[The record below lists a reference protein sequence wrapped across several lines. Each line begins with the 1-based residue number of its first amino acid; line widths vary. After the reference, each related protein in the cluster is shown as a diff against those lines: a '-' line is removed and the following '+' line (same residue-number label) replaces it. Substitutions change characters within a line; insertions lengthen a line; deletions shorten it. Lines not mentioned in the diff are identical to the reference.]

1 MNYSDLQSSVANWL
15 NRDDLTSVIPD
26 FIMLAESEIQRIL
39 RIRQMLRN
47 AETATDQE
55 AVLLPSDFLE
65 LRHVTLQN
73 QNTPLKLASL
83 AEIDLIRKNTGR
95 AGEPTHVAVFNN
107 KFELAPV
114 PDQSYELEIVYFQL
128 IPALSTTNT
137 SNWLLAA
144 YPDIYLFG
152 ALSKAAPFIG
162 EDERIS
168 VWKQEF
174 LGGIQ
179 QLNQA
184 DERALQKG
192 MRKSLAFRAL

>member
-1 MNYSDLQSSVANWL
+1 MNYSDLQSSIANWL

-73 QNTPLKLASL
+73 ENTPLKLASL

-114 PDQSYELEIVYFQL
+114 PDQSYELEIVYFQQ

-162 EDERIS
+162 EDERIP